1 MSQADKLLNSLS
13 SDEIAVYSANPETE
27 EHIVIDSNRFIS
39 VPESL
44 KRIAVQYDHDI
55 ETVTFDCPRY
65 WDGIDMSG
73 MKIYINYMLTNR
85 TKGMYL
91 AKNISIDETDSN
103 IMHFYWTISNNV
115 TLVKG
120 QIAFLVC
127 IKKTDEEGNEENH
140 WNSELN
146 TDMYVSEGLECAE
159 VIISMHPD
167 IITDLLTRMD
177 YVETIATPENMQS
190 YVSDYLNNDPTLQQN
205 IEDQIYEYLINNAN
219 TSYEAM
225 QSYIKRYLDEHPPL
239 FVIGPEKPGVKC
251 LWFNTGDG
259 SGTTEN
265 LTLKVASESTNDSVY
280 AEVEDVAD
288 PVYNF
293 DVI

>member
-1 MSQADKLLNSLS
+1 MSQADELLNSLS

-27 EHIVIDSNRFIS
+27 EHIIIDNNRFIS

-103 IMHFYWTISNNV
+103 IMHFDWTISNNV

-146 TDMYVSEGLECAE
+146 TEMYVSEGLECTEA
-159 VIISMHPD
+159 IISMHPD

-190 YVSDYLNNDPTLQQN
+190 YVSDYLNNDPILQQN
-205 IEDQIYEYLINNAN
+205 IEDQIYEYLVNNAN

-225 QSYIKRYLDEHPPL
+225 QSYIDRYLTEHPPL
-239 FVIGPEKPGVKC
+239 FVIGPNKPGVKC